1 MVLATAKNER
11 TIARSARTPD
21 PVLPE
26 AWMPYWKSFSRSL
39 RATTPP
45 RSERTI
51 KAYGYAVR
59 DLAAFLETPAGRLQL
74 RLREVPDLAG
84 LTRQQLELLF
94 ADHNARH
101 DPNYTAI

>member
-74 RLREVPDLAG
+74 RLPGVPDLAG
-84 LTRQQLELLF
+84 QTGEALELF
-94 ADHNARH
+94 VADYNARH
-101 DPNYTAI
+101 GPKY